1 MSATTQARPISET
14 FAQAVANS
22 ISAAAG
28 SDGAPAL
35 DAGDKAQQ
43 RPVSEFIPSAASAAA
58 ADAKY
63 KSPEAE
69 AIDKWVDDLAYYEET
84 MEAMAKASLDQNF
97 KDELTAI
104 EQWFQVLSDPERTAT
119 LYSLLQYTNRVQQG
133 FFIAF
138 LQQLSRKD
146 NRGASD
152 RAKEAKKAADA
163 GRQRRLSAR
172 PQLAIA
178 GTNEK
183 YAKMFGNEDDAPST
197 GGFTPTG
204 PAGPMTAQPYRGA
217 KISGVS
223 AMFAARPKSA
233 ATSSG
238 MFPPGMGDARPHS
251 VLDPSNFDDPSIR
264 NSMIEAGTAP
274 PGIAGPPKGAKW
286 APMTPTFSSFSDIA
300 RGIERPQSTN
310 DLERPYANARLSGL
324 GSKLAAMR
332 SPLGPGGADAG
343 FLARQQGRSASSAS
357 GMMRGLHSPAFPPGL
372 FPSNPW
378 AQSPGIDKKTAAST
392 AALKQKFANLIAD
405 SRDAKDAGNALHAQ
419 RLANGAS
426 PSGGLSAN
434 GEPKSP
440 KPVEPIDFK
449 GLNDIPGWFR
459 SMRLHKYTPLFEAL
473 KWQEIIQ
480 LTDEQLTDKGVAA
493 LGARRKMLKVFE
505 QVKIEAA
512 LKGIS
517 VEMPTA

>member
-1 MSATTQARPISET
+1 MSATTASSSRPISET
-14 FAQAVANS
+14 FAQAVANT

-28 SDGAPAL
+28 SDGAGL
-35 DAGDKAQQ
+35 DASNVQQ
-43 RPVSEFIPSAASAAA
+43 RPVSEFIPSSNTTSETKFKSA
-58 ADAKY
+58 
-63 KSPEAE
+63 EAE

-146 NRGASD
+146 NRGPSD

-183 YAKMFGNEDDAPST
+183 YAKMYGEESDNLST
-197 GGFTPTG
+197 GGYPTPT
-204 PAGPMTAQPYRGA
+204 GPMTAQPFRA
-217 KISGVS
+217 NPKLSGVN

-238 MFPPGMGDARPHS
+238 MYPPGMADHRPHS
-251 VLDPSNFDDPSIR
+251 VLDPSAFDDPNVR
-264 NSMIEAGTAP
+264 NSMLENGP
-274 PGIAGPPKGAKW
+274 PGLNGPPKGAKW
-286 APMTPTFSSFSDIA
+286 APMTPTYSSFSDIA
-300 RGIERPQSTN
+300 KGIERPQSTN
-310 DLERPYANARLSGL
+310 DLERPYANARLGALASG
-324 GSKLAAMR
+324 KLSAMR
-332 SPLGPGGADAG
+332 SPLGPGGDAG
-343 FLARQQGRSASSAS
+343 FMARQQGRSASSAG

-378 AQSPGIDKKTAAST
+378 AQSPGLDKKTAAST
-392 AALKQKFANLIAD
+392 AALKQKFATLIAD
-405 SRDAKDAGNALHAQ
+405 SRDAKEAGNALHSA

-426 PSGGLSAN
+426 PVGSLSGNA
-434 GEPKSP
+434 EPKSP

-449 GLNDIPGWFR
+449 LLNDISGWFR
-459 SMRLHKYTPLFEAL
+459 SMRLHKYTPLFEAM

-480 LTDEQLTDKGVAA
+480 MSDEQLTEKGVAA
-493 LGARRKMLKVFE
+493 LGARRKMIKVFE
-505 QVKIEAA
+505 QVKIEAS

-517 VEMPTA
+517 VDMPSS